1 MKKALIVLMILT
13 LMTVFVFAD
22 RIDTKGKDFFGSGA
36 NMESYIMAA
45 RQSPDTDIKCYAIRQ
60 LGKLNHPKASEVLLE
75 CLTAGVRDVVANTSQ
90 NFEGVWMVRKE
101 AARALGN
108 YTIERDRI
116 IIALRQAMMEDPSVV
131 VQGEAALAMATIGSR
146 APEETKIRVVD
157 YLKLK
162 VTNTNKTRTQVLIP
176 LVRAFG
182 VNGHNSAR
190 NFLIYMRT
198 TGYSTLVNREI
209 AQAMRKLR

>member
-1 MKKALIVLMILT
+1 M
-13 LMTVFVFAD
+13 
-22 RIDTKGKDFFGSGA
+22 
-36 NMESYIMAA
+36 
-45 RQSPDTDIKCYAIRQ
+45 
-60 LGKLNHPKASEVLLE
+60 LE